1 MTKKKAMGKDPFANR
16 LSWIKDTQ
24 QDQVNNTTNES
35 ITTESSSEKELTP
48 TNLEIETQ
56 ALENKTSASSSSNDI
71 NNQKSTKV
79 TGILANQEIIEDKD
93 SAKNKTSSHKG
104 LKDGW
109 TRATLIIR
117 EDHLDMLKAVAYLE
131 RIDIKDLV
139 ESICNNYIETNSE
152 QVNEALTLYLRKKK

>member
-24 QDQVNNTTNES
+24 QNLTTNDES
-35 ITTESSSEKELTP
+35 LDTNTEKDVISSTLETKTP
-48 TNLEIETQ
+48 SIE
-56 ALENKTSASSSSNDI
+56 NSSISLSSNDI
-71 NNQKSTKV
+71 NTLTNP
-79 TGILANQEIIEDKD
+79 ILTNNKLEIDQEENLEQ
-93 SAKNKTSSHKG
+93 ARNKTTAHKG

-139 ESICNNYIETNSE
+139 ESICNNYIQVNSE
-152 QVNEALTLYLRKKK
+152 QVKEALALYFRKKK